1 MRNRGLPTQSIAMG
15 SSAYQRTP
23 HEVNNNACQYVPFP
37 EISVRQPAATS
48 LCDDNVEDWVQFLNQ
63 LGEENEGLGR
73 ARSLGSIAITH
84 IKAKEMGKM
93 LEAKWPGDYRSPER
107 ARSLQYKLKR
117 QMLCFMHEAAAKASD
132 ARPRRPHTEATD
144 ERTSIEDIIGSSG
157 FGFQEELED
166 PGDFNEFVDDEAD
179 TESSLV
185 RPVLTKEHTRLSSQ
199 PVFGRAVYRIH
210 QSGLQPYGKNRPFGE
225 KGWGLNLD
233 LNESLNVQRQLWKG
247 FLGRRGGLGLDTGLM
262 EPWDPHVVIFDLMQH
277 LTIASAPVEF
287 DPQKVSQ
294 PSSMSFKEPHVWLSK
309 MIPLDR

>member
-1 MRNRGLPTQSIAMG
+1 MRNRGIPPQSIAMG
-15 SSAYQRTP
+15 GSAYQRTP
-23 HEVNNNACQYVPFP
+23 HELNNNACRYNPFP
-37 EISVRQPAATS
+37 EMSVRQPAATS
-48 LCDDNVEDWVQFLNQ
+48 LCDEDVEDWVQFLNQ

-93 LEAKWPGDYRSPER
+93 LEAKWPSDYRSPEK
-107 ARSLQYKLKR
+107 ARSLQNKIKR
-117 QMLCFMHEAAAKASD
+117 QMICFMHEAAAKASD
-132 ARPRRPHTEATD
+132 ARPRRTQKEDTGEP
-144 ERTSIEDIIGSSG
+144 TSIEDIIGYSG
-157 FGFQEELED
+157 FSFQDDLEIPAD
-166 PGDFNEFVDDEAD
+166 LNEFSDAEED
-179 TESSLV
+179 TESSLI
-185 RPVLTKEHTRLSSQ
+185 RPVLTKERTKLSSQ
-199 PVFGRAVYRIH
+199 PVFGKAAYKIH
-210 QSGLQPYGKNRPFGE
+210 PSGLQPYGKNRPFGE

-294 PSSMSFKEPHVWLSK
+294 PSSMLFKEPHVWLSK
-309 MIPLDR
+309 MILLDR